1 MEIANLKVYNDNM
14 RKSLLDK
21 AYFLS
26 FVDSDTFIDF
36 GCADGSLLKHIHE
49 MFPDKKLIGYDISP
63 EMLQVAEKNL
73 EGCNVSLYNNFENVI
88 SLKLDNAT
96 LILSSVIHE
105 VYSYGDNQ
113 SVNEFW
119 RQVFNENF
127 RYIAIRDL
135 TPRKSI
141 DRMSDIND
149 VSRVLHNANPT
160 HLAEFQSIWG
170 NISNNKNLVHFLMKY
185 KWVENWAREVRENYF
200 PITIEEFLSKVPNN
214 YVIDYFYEFIMPR
227 TQQGILKDFNILLT
241 EEVNSSNKNWLNSDS
256 RHCDIL
262 VRSDDAETI
271 KYSGTLSQSQVEHIV
286 FLIQDN
292 YSAKDIK
299 DQIIEYGVQNLSP
312 TVTPQ
317 IGDPEF
323 LEE

>member
-36 GCADGSLLKHIHE
+36 RCADGSLLKHIH
-49 MFPDKKLIGYDISP
+49 D
-63 EMLQVAEKNL
+63 
-73 EGCNVSLYNNFENVI
+73 
-88 SLKLDNAT
+88 
-96 LILSSVIHE
+96 
-105 VYSYGDNQ
+105 
-113 SVNEFW
+113 
-119 RQVFNENF
+119 
-127 RYIAIRDL
+127 
-135 TPRKSI
+135 
-141 DRMSDIND
+141 
-149 VSRVLHNANPT
+149 
-160 HLAEFQSIWG
+160 
-170 NISNNKNLVHFLMKY
+170 
-185 KWVENWAREVRENYF
+185 
-200 PITIEEFLSKVPNN
+200 
-214 YVIDYFYEFIMPR
+214 
-227 TQQGILKDFNILLT
+227 
-241 EEVNSSNKNWLNSDS
+241 WLNSDS

>member
-1 MEIANLKVYNDNM
+1 M
-14 RKSLLDK
+14 
-21 AYFLS
+21 
-26 FVDSDTFIDF
+26 
-36 GCADGSLLKHIHE
+36 
-49 MFPDKKLIGYDISP
+49 
-63 EMLQVAEKNL
+63 
-73 EGCNVSLYNNFENVI
+73 
-88 SLKLDNAT
+88 
-96 LILSSVIHE
+96 ILSSVIHE

-227 TQQGILKDFNILLT
+227 TQQGILKDFNILLKDT
-241 EEVNSSNKNWLNSDS
+241 THFK
-256 RHCDIL
+256 CIL
-262 VRSDDAETI
+262 RKI
-271 KYSGTLSQSQVEHIV
+271 
-286 FLIQDN
+286 
-292 YSAKDIK
+292 
-299 DQIIEYGVQNLSP
+299 
-312 TVTPQ
+312 
-317 IGDPEF
+317 
-323 LEE
+323 